1 METKLPTYTRVL
13 AALKELPFADRI
25 QVFGSVARGEATRY
39 SDVDVLLDVNEG
51 RLPKDALAQLI
62 ALCKQFYGSL
72 DVFVLT
78 TAGVLYVRDD
88 EAEGYTVAKH
98 AKRILANAKKEGK
111 YISQIA

>member
-39 SDVDVLLDVNEG
+39 SDVD
-51 RLPKDALAQLI
+51 